1 MKENIQ
7 YLLSY
12 LVLSRYQKYFLCCF
26 CCPQDKKT
34 FVEFVSLWNLKSFVM
49 AVDVSKHIK
58 CISLNKNIECFILFW
73 FRQSSIKTLQKPVT
87 KTRYW
92 IWITTLLFVPTHNLF
107 QNIIFKSIFF
117 WVDIFTLFYS
127 AFSAWHSKDLCINCL
142 YFNLALRLLR
152 SWQISFSGMLWRD
165 GCDVARYML
174 LLLWCLRDTGPRVM
188 MSHVTNHHRV

>member
-58 CISLNKNIECFILFW
+58 CISLNKNIECFIPFW

-92 IWITTLLFVPTHNLF
+92 IWITTLLFVQTHNLF
-107 QNIIFKSIFF
+107 QNIIFKSIL
-117 WVDIFTLFYS
+117 IMIMSRYFTLFCS
-127 AFSAWHSKDLCINCL
+127 AFSDLHSKDQCL
-142 YFNLALRLLR
+142 IVFILTWL
-152 SWQISFSGMLWRD
+152 
-165 GCDVARYML
+165 
-174 LLLWCLRDTGPRVM
+174 
-188 MSHVTNHHRV
+188 